1 MNKIP
6 IVNGRRQ
13 YPLLGIFMV
22 NTLGHICLR
31 TLGSMGK
38 TFLLLLTLVFLTL
51 SGGVHL
57 ANAQDNGVYSDT
69 LLVSGPNL
77 EHLSKYMTF
86 WVDSTG
92 NATVVDA
99 AKALEDG
106 RFAHWDANSTLNL
119 GLNPY
124 PLWLHLRVKNTG
136 DRAQRYWWSIYSH
149 ADTIKVYEKS
159 TRGWTGIDTI
169 GYGTPLS
176 DRKVKVRF
184 SATEIDLRPVEGKE
198 LLLRVLN
205 YRHTQNAIMDF
216 TTPEHN
222 LLWEKKFYWS
232 IGFFVGCFLLICII
246 SFFIGAVLRERTF
259 LMYGTY
265 LLLVIAM
272 ALMEEL
278 MVPMVSNPFL
288 FFLLKRMHALPV
300 AIIALGIHYHII
312 MYIIKPSGAKTVPL
326 RTLTLLNNILLA
338 YGVAHLT
345 CYLLFMEK
353 LAQGQW
359 PYPLMWY
366 AGITIVFLILLIT
379 LIAIVWS
386 MYRKKLLLAGIVF
399 AFIVLYFNPAGY
411 FLNYAGI
418 VSYYK
423 ITYPNYLYWMVC
435 AEIIAMGCILAWRYR
450 RKEKDHYLL
459 LEEKALREEEA
470 LSREIEI
477 QEQER
482 KQIARD
488 LHDDL
493 GTTLSAIKLII
504 TNSYAKDRPLVNMI
518 TKANT
523 DLRHFFNKLAL
534 PDLNGHGLFQILR
547 EKVDELNNM
556 GKIAFRFIGVGTETL
571 LGEGLKPPLIRI
583 SVELLSNVLKHSGAT
598 EATLQLIIDTEQA
611 QLIMEDNGHG
621 YDTGA
626 KKKGMGIGNVR
637 ARARRWNGE
646 VHISSSSTGTTTIIT
661 IPNTTTKFRV
671 DAGKV

>member
-1 MNKIP
+1 
-6 IVNGRRQ
+6 
-13 YPLLGIFMV
+13 
-22 NTLGHICLR
+22 
-31 TLGSMGK
+31 MGK
-38 TFLLLLTLVFLTL
+38 TFLLLSIVVLLTL
-51 SGGVHL
+51 SGGPHL
-57 ANAQDNGVYSDT
+57 ANAQDHSRYSDT
-69 LLVSGPNL
+69 LFVSGPNM

-92 NATVVDA
+92 NATMDDI
-99 AKALEDG
+99 AKALENG
-106 RFAHWDANSTLNL
+106 RFAHWKVNSTLNL

-124 PLWLHLRVKNTG
+124 PLWLHFRVKNKG
-136 DRAQRYWWSIYSH
+136 DRAEKYWWAIYSH
-149 ADTIKVYEKS
+149 ADTIKVYEKLS
-159 TRGWTGIDTI
+159 SGWTGIDTI

-184 SATEIDLRPVEGKE
+184 SATEIDLGAGEGKE
-198 LLLRVLN
+198 LMLKVLN
-205 YRHTQNAIMDF
+205 YRHTQNAITDF

-232 IGFFVGCFLLICII
+232 IGFFVGCFLLIGVI
-246 SFFIGAVLRERTF
+246 SFFIGVVLREKTF
-259 LMYGTY
+259 LLYGAY

-288 FFLLKRMHALPV
+288 FSLLKRMHALPV

-312 MYIIKPSGAKTVPL
+312 MYIIKPSDAKAGPL
-326 RTLTLLNNILLA
+326 RILTLFNNILLA
-338 YGVAHLT
+338 YGVVHLAG
-345 CYLLFMEK
+345 YLLFMEK
-353 LAQGQW
+353 LVHGQW
-359 PYPLMWY
+359 PYSIMWY
-366 AGITIVFLILLIT
+366 VGITVVFLILLVT

-386 MYRKKLLLAGIVF
+386 MYRKKQLILGIVF
-399 AFIVLYFNPAGY
+399 AFIVLYLNPAGY

-450 RKEKDHYLL
+450 KKERDHYML

-504 TNSYAKDRPLVNMI
+504 TNSYAKDRPLVNMV

-523 DLRHFFNKLAL
+523 DLRHFFNQLAL
-534 PDLNGHGLFQILR
+534 PDLSGYGLFHILQ
-547 EKVDELNNM
+547 EKVDDLNNM
-556 GKIAFRFIGVGTETL
+556 GKIKFRFIGVGKETL

-598 EATLQLIIDTEQA
+598 EATLQLIIDTDQV
-611 QLIMEDNGHG
+611 QMIMEDNGHG
-621 YDTGA
+621 FDTDVV
-626 KKKGMGIGNVR
+626 KKGMGIGNVY

-646 VHISSSSTGTTTIIT
+646 VHISSSETGTTTIIT
-661 IPNTTTKFRV
+661 IPNTTVKFRE
-671 DAGKV
+671 DAGKI